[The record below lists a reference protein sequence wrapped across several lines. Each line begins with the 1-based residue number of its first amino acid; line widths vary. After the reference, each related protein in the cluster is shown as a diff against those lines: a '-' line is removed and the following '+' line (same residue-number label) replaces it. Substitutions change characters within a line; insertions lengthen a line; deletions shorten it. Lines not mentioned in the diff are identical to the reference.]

1 MRWFRANIRFGSR
14 LALLALALQVV
25 LTFGHVHVD
34 GLVLGR
40 SSDLSSAAQ
49 MAATTANASERSK
62 KSQGAADYDCPI
74 CALIQLASTASPAAA
89 PPLPIPAM
97 IGGLRLETADELEQ
111 FSAPY
116 FAFRARGPP
125 AI

>member
-49 MAATTANASERSK
+49 MAATTANAPERSK